1 MSLEE
6 SPSTATTA
14 WNPIHLL
21 FVPFPIACFTL
32 ALLTDIVYWQTGDVM
47 WHQFSAW
54 LLFAGMIFGV
64 VAGLTG
70 VLAFLLRPERL
81 GQRTWLHAIGYVVIL
96 VLAFINNLVHAGDGW
111 TAIVPTGLVLSAATV
126 LLMAVVAVLD
136 GSLALRRVRVS
147 YHA

>member
-1 MSLEE
+1 
-6 SPSTATTA
+6 
-14 WNPIHLL
+14 
-21 FVPFPIACFTL
+21 FTL
-32 ALLTDIVYWQTGDVM
+32 ALLTDTAYWQTGDIM
-47 WHQFSAW
+47 WHHFSAW
-54 LLFAGMIFGV
+54 LLFAGMAFGV

-70 VLAFLLRPERL
+70 VVALLLRTERR
-81 GQRTWLHAIGYVVIL
+81 GHRTWLHAIGYVVIL

-136 GSLALRRVRVS
+136 GTLAVRRVGVS

>member
-14 WNPIHLL
+14 WDPIHLL

-32 ALLTDIVYWQTGDVM
+32 ALLTDTAYWQTGDIM
-47 WHQFSAW
+47 WHHFSAW
-54 LLFAGMIFGV
+54 LLFAGMTFGV
-64 VAGLTG
+64 AAGLTG
-70 VLAFLLRPERL
+70 AVALLLRTERR
-81 GQRTWLHAIGYVVIL
+81 GHRGWLHAIGYVVIL

-136 GSLALRRVRVS
+136 GTLAVRRVGVS